1 MNMKRIEAAT
11 LEEAYKKAAKEFGC
25 SITEINYEIVQRPT
39 SGVMGLFK
47 KTAIIVAARKIL
59 VTQDTLKQEEE
70 IQKVQKE
77 TTFAK
82 EKDLEL
88 IDSNIEDKSKFIED
102 KLLQKQETDKVLDS
116 FFDTNSNSK
125 TEVNKKT
132 IEYSKFDDD
141 RNSPKNIFISKEI
154 ENNLIKLMNTSCFD
168 IDIVEVDVFN
178 GIAHI
183 FIDGEDAALL
193 IGKEGYRYNALSYM
207 LFNWINA
214 HYGLYIKLEI
224 AEFIQ
229 SQEEMIVNYLK
240 PIIEHV
246 NENGRGKTKPLDGIL
261 VQIALE
267 QLRAQFPNKYVA
279 IKTSKDNR
287 KFIIINNFNNSKN
300 V

>member
-1 MNMKRIEAAT
+1 MKRIEATT
-11 LEEAYKKAAKEFGC
+11 LEEAYKQAAKEFGC
-25 SITEINYEIVQRPT
+25 SVTEINYEIVQHPT

-47 KTAIIVAARKIL
+47 KTAIIVAVRKL
-59 VTQDTLKQEEE
+59 ATKDTHNIEEE
-70 IQKVQKE
+70 KIDTKKE
-77 TTFAK
+77 EIVAPK
-82 EKDLEL
+82 EPIEQIVEDESRKEED
-88 IDSNIEDKSKFIED
+88 NIVSTIEEKSKNIKD
-102 KLLQKQETDKVLDS
+102 KLLQEEKSDKVLDS
-116 FFDTNSNSK
+116 FFD
-125 TEVNKKT
+125 NKS
-132 IEYSKFDDD
+132 EFDDD
-141 RNSPKNIFISKEI
+141 RDSPENKKLSREI
-154 ENNLIKLMNTSCFD
+154 EEKIINLMKTSCFD
-168 IDIVEVDVFN
+168 IDTIEVDVFN
-178 GIAHI
+178 NIAHI

-229 SQEEMIVNYLK
+229 SQEEMIESYLK

-246 NENGRGKTKPLDGIL
+246 NINGRGKTKPLDGIL

-267 QLRAQFPNKYVA
+267 QLRAEFPNKYVA

-300 V
+300 G

>member
-1 MNMKRIEAAT
+1 MNMKRIEAPT
-11 LEEAYKKAAKEFGC
+11 LEEAYKQAAKEFGC
-25 SITEINYEIVQRPT
+25 SITEINYEIVQHPT

-47 KTAIIVAARKIL
+47 KTAIIVAVRKISTEKIDIEEDKKDIKKEEIEAPQKHIEE
-59 VTQDTLKQEEE
+59 VVQEES
-70 IQKVQKE
+70 VKE
-77 TTFAK
+77 EESIVST
-82 EKDLEL
+82 
-88 IDSNIEDKSKFIED
+88 IEEKSKNIKD
-102 KLLQKQETDKVLDS
+102 KLLQEEKSDKVLDS
-116 FFDTNSNSK
+116 FFD
-125 TEVNKKT
+125 NKN
-132 IEYSKFDDD
+132 EDYPKFDDD
-141 RNSPKNIFISKEI
+141 RDSPENKKLSIEI
-154 ENNLIKLMNTSCFD
+154 EKKIINLIKTSCFD
-168 IDIVEVDVFN
+168 IDTIEVDVFN
-178 GIAHI
+178 NIAHI

-229 SQEEMIVNYLK
+229 SQEEMIESYLK

-246 NENGRGKTKPLDGIL
+246 NINGRGKTKPLDGIL

-267 QLRAQFPNKYVA
+267 QLRAEFPNKYVA

-300 V
+300 G

>member
-154 ENNLIKLMNTSCFD
+154 ENKLIKLMNTSCFD

>member
-1 MNMKRIEAAT
+1 MDMKRIEAPT
-11 LEEAYKKAAKEFGC
+11 LEEAYTKAAREFDC
-25 SITEINYEIVQRPT
+25 SITEINYEIVQYPS

-47 KTAIIVAARKIL
+47 KNAIIVAVKKLSAINKEKNEDEVSNKEEITHTSTSQ
-59 VTQDTLKQEEE
+59 TQKQIIAVDESKEEE
-70 IQKVQKE
+70 KNQRDEVKS
-77 TTFAK
+77 TT
-82 EKDLEL
+82 
-88 IDSNIEDKSKFIED
+88 
-102 KLLQKQETDKVLDS
+102 KVLDS
-116 FFDTNSNSK
+116 FFETNNTSVLEQDEDSS
-125 TEVNKKT
+125 
-132 IEYSKFDDD
+132 IYSKFDDD
-141 RNSPKNIFISKEI
+141 RDSPENRAIAKDIESK
-154 ENNLIKLMNTSCFD
+154 LKSLMDISCFD
-168 IDIVEVDVFN
+168 IDVVEVDVFN
-178 GIAHI
+178 NIAHI

-229 SQEEMIVNYLK
+229 TQEEMIRNYLK
-240 PIIEHV
+240 PIIEHI

-267 QLRAQFPNKYVA
+267 QLRAEFPNKYVA

-287 KFIIINNFNNSKN
+287 KFIIINNFNSSKN